1 MITAPLFSRP
11 ELLKNVLDQQV
22 VIKVIR
28 LRRSFFFSFFEF
40 KELSS
45 V

>member
-11 ELLKNVLDQQV
+11 ELLKNILDQQV
-22 VIKVIR
+22 VVSVIR
-28 LRRSFFFSFFEF
+28 LRRSVFSFSDFR
-40 KELSS
+40 ELAS